1 MYWTCNNTSLEYMG
15 GFEGKNQKFRGKMWL
30 NNWVH
35 THWVQGMK
43 IPHKEGTSM
52 DFLGGVVA
60 LWFPFI
66 EISNELNLFE
76 WDHIGLKSN

>member
-1 MYWTCNNTSLEYMG
+1 
-15 GFEGKNQKFRGKMWL
+15 
-30 NNWVH
+30 
-35 THWVQGMK
+35 
-43 IPHKEGTSM
+43 M